1 MTHNTKMS
9 IELKDVLRWLDVLAT
24 ELKLPKHDHSFG
36 QFLVGDGAV
45 HELKERIQKLDNMRQ
60 DL

>member
-1 MTHNTKMS
+1 MS
-9 IELKDVLRWLDVLAT
+9 IELKDVLRWLDVLAI

-36 QFLVGDGAV
+36 QFLVGEGAV